1 MNDYAQQHERAWT
14 AFIEAD
20 AREHPQPARPAW
32 YVGLPWAFGPFLV
45 IAISGILLSALR
57 TAPVFAAIA
66 EPLVGQSLAALE
78 AVLALIVIEV
88 SIVVIRFITVLH
100 DAQDGRLDEARLR
113 GWADAVK
120 RIFDGGQGGLTNA
133 LKGKILKSDD
143 GKFGPYPIRDIE
155 MEVPSLGI
163 YKVRFVLSANRFY
176 QVTAVGPEEFTS
188 GKDVARFMKSF
199 KITKD

>member
-1 MNDYAQQHERAWT
+1 MKL
-14 AFIEAD
+14 
-20 AREHPQPARPAW
+20 
-32 YVGLPWAFGPFLV
+32 LP
-45 IAISGILLSALR
+45 SAVLF
-57 TAPVFAAIA
+57 VAIA
-66 EPLVGQSLAALE
+66 LVASAQEDEKWQLINVKDGACSIEFPGKPIDPGKLGEDKKGGQQLILE
-78 AVLALIVIEV
+78 VLDGKAVYMLQFNLFQNPIPI
-88 SIVVIRFITVLH
+88 
-100 DAQDGRLDEARLR
+100 DQ
-113 GWADAVK
+113 ADAVK